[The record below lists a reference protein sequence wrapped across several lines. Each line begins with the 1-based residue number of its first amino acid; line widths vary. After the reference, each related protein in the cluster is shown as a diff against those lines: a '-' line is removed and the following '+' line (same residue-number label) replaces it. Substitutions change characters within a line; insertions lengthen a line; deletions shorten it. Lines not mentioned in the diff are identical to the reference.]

1 MCKVHHGKVRDFT
14 QSYLPLIDATLDLEE
29 RAIGEPR
36 TAAAAGWWRKQYSF
50 REQYETGLTPAELEG
65 LWWKLQRDPRLIEA
79 YLRNMFSQTVGT
91 EDYFDYICDMRYLE
105 EDRNSLCS
113 KHGRLLPPKT
123 PLTSATSG
131 NEVIKLTAQEKAD
144 IEYEKKYAKA
154 YEENYVKG
162 APAALATASVLPGR
176 RVEVDA
182 RLYSGLWVAVATLA
196 CATGGLSLVTLRAS
210 LSRPDARDYEPCP

>member
-1 MCKVHHGKVRDFT
+1 M
-14 QSYLPLIDATLDLEE
+14 ALDLEE

-113 KHGRLLPPKT
+113 KRGRLLPPKT
-123 PLTSATSG
+123 QLTSCQM
-131 NEVIKLTAQEKAD
+131 LTMTPHTPFYFLISPFTQ
-144 IEYEKKYAKA
+144 
-154 YEENYVKG
+154 NSW
-162 APAALATASVLPGR
+162 P
-176 RVEVDA
+176 
-182 RLYSGLWVAVATLA
+182 
-196 CATGGLSLVTLRAS
+196 
-210 LSRPDARDYEPCP
+210 